1 MKTCRCLGTECKGV
15 HEAEFDLEYT
25 QHMGDK
31 KYPGHDINGYYD
43 AWIVRYHGMFA
54 GTVWYDG
61 KDRIW
66 KYKVMDRQ
74 SIVGKSREMC
84 YSMAKVLVTECLT
97 RLPDYF
103 KHHAVDSPVKP
114 AVIATSAPVQEVLS
128 VEKVVVSQA
137 PALHP
142 SDFNEAKARH
152 IFPGVLYIPKWLN
165 IAQQIDILNELR
177 PDMKHMH
184 TPTMPDGTPMS
195 VSLFC
200 YGLNWSL
207 SGYSDET
214 LHMRNWLHTIWHRA
228 LNEAGISLVYSDLLS
243 AQTAIV
249 NMYREGA
256 KLGMHVDKQESQAL
270 RDAGRPI
277 VTVSVGD
284 DATFR
289 IGGFERD
296 HHHKDITVKSGD
308 LIVMYGDSRNR
319 YHGIMKVAT
328 GTAPKELNLKRSVRM
343 SITMRE
349 VRA

>member
-1 MKTCRCLGTECKGV
+1 MKTCRCLGTECKGI

-43 AWIVRYHGMFA
+43 AWTVRYHGMFA

-61 KDRIW
+61 KERTW
-66 KYKVMDRQ
+66 KYKVMDHTAD
-74 SIVGKSREMC
+74 VGKTKETC
-84 YSMAKVLVTECLT
+84 YAKAKVCVLECLT

-103 KHHAVDSPVKP
+103 KHHVVESPVKP
-114 AVIATSAPVQEVLS
+114 ALIATPAPVQEVLS
-128 VEKVVVSQA
+128 VEKVVVTQV
-137 PALHP
+137 PTLQP
-142 SDFNEAKARH
+142 TDYNITKARH
-152 IFPGVLYIPKWLN
+152 IFPGVLYIPKWLS
-165 IAQQIDILNELR
+165 IDQQIDILNELR

-207 SGYSDET
+207 NGYSDEI
-214 LHMRNWLHTIWHRA
+214 LPIRNWLHTIWHRA

-256 KLGMHVDKQESQAL
+256 KLGMHVDKHESQVL
-270 RDAGRPI
+270 RDTGRPI

-284 DATFR
+284 DATFCV
-289 IGGFERD
+289 GGFHND
-296 HHHKDITVKSGD
+296 TIVKTFTVKSGD
-308 LIVMYGDSRNR
+308 LIVMYGESRNR
-319 YHGIMKVAT
+319 YHGIMNVKT